1 MGFTN
6 LRLVYSSA
14 DGTILFTSFS
24 QVGFRGALMKIR
36 FKLVFLVSL
45 LIVSSVVFVPLAT
58 FFVADMFP
66 DAVVYFI
73 MWLNGD
79 AVLDINVAQNS
90 FAIVS
95 LYWFGGFSCQLSFLI
110 LLAGATVA
118 FLTSMAFLIDTIVI
132 YKLKRKKGQ

>member
-1 MGFTN
+1 
-6 LRLVYSSA
+6 
-14 DGTILFTSFS
+14 
-24 QVGFRGALMKIR
+24 MKIR
-36 FKLVFLVSL
+36 FKLVFLFSL
-45 LIVSSVVFVPLAT
+45 LIVSSIVFVPLAT

-66 DAVVYFI
+66 DAVAYFI

-95 LYWFGGFSCQLSFLI
+95 LHWFGGFSCQLSFLI
-110 LLAGATVA
+110 LLAGSTVA

-132 YKLKRKKGQ
+132 YKLKRKKRQ